1 MPETLIGLFPDVGGG
16 YFLSRCPGY
25 SGEWLALTGTTLGA
39 SDALA
44 LGLADHCLD
53 EQRLAQAWDG
63 LTQIDPGN
71 AADLAQ
77 WLLTFSVAMNT
88 GSVWARDQI
97 DGYFSMNSV
106 ADIVRALEADASDGS
121 HQTLQQ
127 LRQRSPLMLHM
138 AFEQIRRARQLSLAE
153 DLRMERD
160 MMRHCFFPRHLARS
174 AGQTETAEGI
184 RALVIDKDNTPVWNP
199 ARIEDVTPEMVLP
212 FFDSPW
218 AAHCHPLSA
227 LD

>member
-1 MPETLIGLFPDVGGG
+1 
-16 YFLSRCPGY
+16 
-25 SGEWLALTGTTLGA
+25 LALTGTTLGA

-53 EQRLAQAWDG
+53 EQRLAQAWDA

-71 AADLAQ
+71 VADLAQ
-77 WLLTFSVAMNT
+77 WLLTFSVAINT
-88 GSVWARDQI
+88 GGVWAREQI
-97 DGYFSMNSV
+97 DEYFSMNSV

-121 HQTLQQ
+121 RHTLKQ
-127 LRQRSPLMLHM
+127 LRQRSPLMLHV
-138 AFEQIRRARQLSLAE
+138 AFEQIRRARKLSLAE

-160 MMRHCFFPRHLARS
+160 MMRHCFYPRHLAHS

-184 RALVIDKDNTPVWNP
+184 RALVIDKDNTPMWNP

-218 AAHCHPLSA
+218 AAHCHPLRA
-227 LD
+227 LN